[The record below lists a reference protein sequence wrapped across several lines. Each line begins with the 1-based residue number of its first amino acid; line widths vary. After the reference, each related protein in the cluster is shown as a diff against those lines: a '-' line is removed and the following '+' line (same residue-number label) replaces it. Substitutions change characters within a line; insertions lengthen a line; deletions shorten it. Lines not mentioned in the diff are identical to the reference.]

1 MRLKKEFV
9 EKISKK
15 TIDSLIK
22 KDLIV
27 WEGSRDKLE
36 SIVTAIIID
45 DLMVEDHLN
54 EEVKQLLDSRT
65 EEYERSMMDYGRVFQ
80 LVKSKLAR
88 ERGLIF

>member
-1 MRLKKEFV
+1 MRLKKKFV

-15 TIDSLIK
+15 IIDSLIR
-22 KDLIV
+22 KDLII
-27 WEGSRDKLE
+27 WEDSRDKLE
-36 SIVTAIIID
+36 SIINHIIID

-54 EEVKQLLDSRT
+54 DEVKQLLDSRT

>member
-1 MRLKKEFV
+1 MRLQKDFV

-15 TIDSLIK
+15 IVKSLID
-22 KDLIV
+22 KDLII
-27 WEGSRDKLE
+27 WEDRPEKLE
-36 SIVTAIIID
+36 AIINDLIID
-45 DLMVEDHLN
+45 DLMVEVHLN
-54 EEVKQLLDSRT
+54 DEVKLLLESRT

>member
-15 TIDSLIK
+15 IIESLIN
-22 KDLIV
+22 KDLII
-27 WEGSRDKLE
+27 WESSLDKLE
-36 SIVTAIIID
+36 LIINNIIID
-45 DLMVEDHLN
+45 DLMVEDRLN

-65 EEYERSMMDYGRVFQ
+65 EDYERSMMDYGRVFQ

>member
-15 TIDSLIK
+15 TIDSLIN

-65 EEYERSMMDYGRVFQ
+65 DEYERSMMDYGRVFQ

>member
-15 TIDSLIK
+15 IIESLIS
-22 KDLIV
+22 KDLII
-27 WEGSRDKLE
+27 WESSPDKLE
-36 SIVTAIIID
+36 LIINNIIID
-45 DLMVEDHLN
+45 DLMIEDRLN

>member
-15 TIDSLIK
+15 IVDSLIR
-22 KDLIV
+22 KDLII
-27 WEGSRDKLE
+27 WEANRDKLE
-36 SIVTAIIID
+36 SIINNIIID

-54 EEVKQLLDSRT
+54 DEVKQLLDSRT

>member
-15 TIDSLIK
+15 IVKSLIDEELIIWEASSENLEK
-22 KDLIV
+22 IINDLIV
-27 WEGSRDKLE
+27 
-36 SIVTAIIID
+36 D

-54 EEVKQLLDSRT
+54 DEVKQLLESRT

>member
-1 MRLKKEFV
+1 MRLQKNFV

-15 TIDSLIK
+15 IVESLTAKSLI
-22 KDLIV
+22 I
-27 WEGSRDKLE
+27 WEDRPEKLE
-36 SIVTAIIID
+36 AIINDLIID
-45 DLMVEDHLN
+45 DLMVEDRLN
-54 EEVKQLLDSRT
+54 DEVKLLLESRT

>member
-15 TIDSLIK
+15 IIDSLIS

>member
-1 MRLKKEFV
+1 MRLKKKFV

-15 TIDSLIK
+15 IIDSLLR
-22 KDLIV
+22 KDLII

-36 SIVTAIIID
+36 SIINDIIID

-54 EEVKQLLDSRT
+54 DAVKQLLDSRT